1 MFTLV
6 NLTRR
11 YTHRSQEQ
19 ALAPPEDV
27 FQHVAFGAAAGAKL
41 LPVRGET
48 LAGRGIGLQNG
59 PSAEPVMGRTW
70 WNLVKHMASSPMEI
84 RWNKECT
91 MTLYNQ

>member
-6 NLTRR
+6 NL
-11 YTHRSQEQ
+11 SDQ

-41 LPVRGET
+41 LAVRGET

-59 PSAEPVMGRTW
+59 PASAERW
-70 WNLVKHMASSPMEI
+70 VKHGQTP
-84 RWNKECT
+84 WCNTWGLFTNGNKECI
-91 MTLYNQ
+91 MKLYNQ